1 MSIHFS
7 IFAIMKKKTLI
18 AVISFLSTT
27 IGAAEPWKFKA
38 ENREMNLTI
47 EADLYEES
55 IEVPGLEMFG
65 PLNGYVSGR
74 GIYGVWA
81 ITGVKKVN
89 DNEAVVHFSNDL
101 GSETQAVRLVWEN
114 DSTLLLEQKGGTTF
128 KRVENKKLV
137 KLPAKIIFNKR

>member
-1 MSIHFS
+1 
-7 IFAIMKKKTLI
+7 MKKKMLI
-18 AVISFLSTT
+18 AVISFLCGTAV
-27 IGAAEPWKFKA
+27 AAGPWKFKT
-38 ENREMNLTI
+38 ENRDMNLVI

-55 IEVPGLEMFG
+55 VEVPGLEMFG
-65 PLNGYVSGR
+65 LLNGYMGGR

-81 ITGVKKVN
+81 ITGVKKIT
-89 DNEAVVHFSNDL
+89 DNEAIVHFSNDL
-101 GSETQAVRLVWEN
+101 GSETQAVRLTWEN

>member
-27 IGAAEPWKFKA
+27 IVAAEPWKFKA

-101 GSETQAVRLVWEN
+101 GSETQAVRFVWEN